1 MSYLILFAVAFA
13 AATILPLSSEA
24 TLYYYLHAGA
34 NPWLLFLAAGSG
46 NTLGALLNYWIGR
59 KGTDWLLERGKISEE
74 RLKRSEK
81 FFNRWGGWSLWLS
94 WVPVIGDPLTLVAG
108 VLHYDWRRFLLI
120 VALAKFGRYGVIL
133 SIGQ

>member
-24 TLYYYLHAGA
+24 TLYYYLSDGG
-34 NPWLLFLAAGSG
+34 NPWFLLLAAGSG
-46 NTLGALLNYWIGR
+46 NTLGSLLNYWIGR
-59 KGTDWLLERGKISEE
+59 KGTDWLLERGKISPG
-74 RLKRSEK
+74 RLRRSEA
-81 FFNRWGGWSLWLS
+81 FFDRWGGWSLWLS

-108 VLHYDWRRFLLI
+108 VLHYDWRKFLLI

-133 SIGQ
+133 FLS